1 MFFPLLS
8 KPLAEHKLQ
17 IAIVPPS
24 SDTETSELSKPVT
37 TAWTSQPPQ
46 NKFNRCAE
54 MLQIRQGDKVTTIHS
69 SFICAICV
77 ISSRTL

>member
-8 KPLAEHKLQ
+8 KPLTEHKLQ

-46 NKFNRCAE
+46 NKFNRMCGNVTDSTG
-54 MLQIRQGDKVTTIHS
+54 RQGYHH
-69 SFICAICV
+69 SFILYLCYLCYQQ
-77 ISSRTL
+77 